1 MATEVVQVDRVQ
13 YAMWAA
19 LFFNGRHDAGQAA
32 RMVLQR
38 RTAGRR
44 KNIATAVCVYIG
56 RTNRS
61 PDNIA
66 STTVS

>member
-13 YAMWAA
+13 YAMLAA
-19 LFFNGRHDAGQAA
+19 LFFNGRYDA

-56 RTNRS
+56 RTNRRS
-61 PDNIA
+61 DQ
-66 STTVS
+66 